1 MGIKTFDFHFQHV
14 RHLPGGDV
22 DKKVEYTLKKGF

>member
-1 MGIKTFDFHFQHV
+1 MGIKTFDFYFQHV

-22 DKKVEYTLKKGF
+22 DKKVEYTLKKAF